1 MALVVDFAADLLT
14 LLDDDLATETFF
26 WTVLA
31 VTLATLE
38 AFLAGIVILRERFYL
53 KFMYNN

>member
-1 MALVVDFAADLLT
+1 MALVVDFAADLLA
-14 LLDDDLATETFF
+14 LLNGDLATETFF

-38 AFLAGIVILRERFYL
+38 TFLAGIVILRERFYL
-53 KFMYNN
+53 KFM